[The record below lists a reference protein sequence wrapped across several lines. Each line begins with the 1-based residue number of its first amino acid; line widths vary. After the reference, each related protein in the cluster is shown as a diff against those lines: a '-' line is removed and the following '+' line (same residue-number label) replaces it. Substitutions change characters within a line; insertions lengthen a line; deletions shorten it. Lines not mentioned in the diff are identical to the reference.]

1 MQTLSF
7 GYSVVFTIQT
17 KTLSLI
23 KIDDFHMIVKERK
36 GEFEMDKEKMK
47 RENDMLMNLEE

>member
-1 MQTLSF
+1 M
-7 GYSVVFTIQT
+7 VFTIQT

-36 GEFEMDKEKMK
+36 GEFEMDKEEMK